1 MAPMTRWVIRK
12 IITLVLT
19 LVVVTLATFA
29 IMKAAPGNPY
39 ATDRKIDPLIERV
52 LRKRLCLDRPWHVQ
66 YWCYVKNMATG
77 EIPSMRYEDKTPGQV
92 VFPSLVDP
100 RTGEQRILFWE
111 QRTRHDGTVEDVLR
125 ILPNGGLLASFLVGA
140 SALLFAMCIGVTAGA
155 IASKRRNSRTDHALM
170 GWAMFGITVPNFV
183 IGPLL
188 ALVVGT
194 RLGWFPSSGWGE
206 LRHLTLP
213 IITLGLAYASYIAR
227 IARGGILDII
237 HEDYVR
243 TARAKGVP
251 EWRVTARHVLKL
263 GLQPV
268 VTYLGPAASGI
279 VVGSV
284 VVETVFQIPGI
295 GRHLVE
301 SALNRDYTLL
311 MTMTV
316 LLFTLLFIANM
327 VVDLSYQLID
337 PRTRGKEATP

>member
-1 MAPMTRWVIRK
+1 MLTIQWLGRRLVA
-12 IITLVLT
+12 LVLT
-19 LVVVTLATFA
+19 LIVVTIATFA

-39 ATDRKIDPLIERV
+39 ATDRKLDPAVEREI
-52 LRKRLCLDRPWHVQ
+52 RKRLCLDEPWHVQ
-66 YWCYVKNMATG
+66 YWCYVKNMVTG
-77 EIPSMRYEDKTPGQV
+77 EIPSMRYEDRTPGQV
-92 VFPSLVDP
+92 VFPPLFDP
-100 RTGEQRILFWE
+100 RTGAQRILFWE
-111 QRTRHDGTVEDVLR
+111 QKTRHDGTVEDVLK

-140 SALLFAMCIGVTAGA
+140 GALCFAMVIGITAGV
-155 IASKRRNSRTDHALM
+155 IAAKRRNSTIDHALM

-188 ALVVGT
+188 AFVVGT

-206 LRHLTLP
+206 LRHLPLP
-213 IITLGLAYASYIAR
+213 ILTLGLAYAAYIAR
-227 IARGGILDII
+227 IARSGILDVI

-251 EWRVTARHVLKL
+251 EWRVTVRHVLKL

-268 VTYLGPAASGI
+268 VTFLGPAASGI
-279 VVGSV
+279 VVGSIV
-284 VVETVFQIPGI
+284 IETVFQIPGI

-316 LLFTLLFIANM
+316 LLFTLLSVANM
-327 VVDLSYQLID
+327 VVDFIYPFID
-337 PRTRGKEATP
+337 PRMRGKEAA

>member
-1 MAPMTRWVIRK
+1 MYVLSWLRRK
-12 IITLVLT
+12 CVALAIT

-39 ATDRKIDPLIERV
+39 ATDRKLDPEVERAI
-52 LRKRLCLDRPWHVQ
+52 RKRLCLDRPWHVQ

-77 EIPSMRYEDKTPGQV
+77 EIPSMRYQDKTPGQV
-92 VFPSLVDP
+92 IFPSLRDP
-100 RTGEQRILFWE
+100 RTGAQRILYWE
-111 QRTRHDGTVEDVLR
+111 HRTRYDGTAHDVLQ
-125 ILPNGGLLASFLVGA
+125 IVPNGGILASLIVGCG
-140 SALLFAMCIGVTAGA
+140 ALCFAIAIGVTAGVLA
-155 IASKRRNSRTDHALM
+155 AKRRNSLVDYCLM
-170 GWAMFGITVPNFV
+170 GWAMIGITVPNFV

-188 ALVVGT
+188 AYVIGT
-194 RLGWFPSSGWGE
+194 KLGWFPSSGWGE
-206 LRHLTLP
+206 LRHLVLP
-213 IITLGLAYASYIAR
+213 IITLGLAYASYFAR
-227 IARGGILDII
+227 FSRGGMLEVL

-251 EWRVTARHVLKL
+251 EWRVTMRHELKL

-268 VTYLGPAASGI
+268 VTFLGPAASGI
-279 VVGSV
+279 VVGSI
-284 VVETVFQIPGI
+284 VVETIFQIPGI

-316 LLFTLLFIANM
+316 LLFTLLFVANM

-337 PRTRGKEATP
+337 PRTRGKEASP